1 MEKNNEFFFNDI
13 DSAEM
18 LRSSSSSSP
27 PRQRVRLNRF
37 VWDRFVNAETATT
50 YKKLRVT
57 ERPSVAL
64 VRMMLEMNGDDQDV
78 ARNRGALERYAE
90 YVRGGENKIEY
101 EQKSY
106 DNVEVN
112 GYHGVRKIGRAYTKC
127 FSQQMPSKLLNTM
140 YKGTHVELDIRSSYS
155 TMLYQAF
162 KHLEIPA
169 MRAYVESP
177 DDVYDGMRRHYN
189 LKKDQTK
196 KLING
201 MICGYPDIPSDY
213 GLGFGD
219 MDLIRDV
226 GECSFVDALKLDL
239 GKIKGALELEY
250 PGFYAFCDK
259 YAKMKSD
266 TTGDHTA
273 GVAMSFMA
281 ADMEQSVMRHVIKKL
296 YGDDVKDT
304 VWRFD
309 GILIHQSLIG
319 SSSWGD
325 FEETMTEY
333 IQDKMGIE
341 VQFKTKSLAENSL
354 GISLSPQELGDK
366 IGYGAWKSNFEK
378 RFFRLSNPPVFCQV
392 LNNGS
397 ILDLNESQ
405 FKHNT
410 SEMHPEYIKAWR
422 SDIDKRMYECKDFA
436 PPPCTPLRDS
446 FNMYRGLEAELWPA
460 NDREVSIDPYLRHV
474 DVLMGNVNRDKD
486 HLSAY
491 FHKLIAQKIQKPGQK
506 WRVMPF
512 IRSTQGV
519 GKDLWADFM
528 SKIFGFDYVHKAC
541 AVGDV
546 MGKSSAHQEGRL
558 LVIFSEMSYGDTS
571 IHMEELKNAI
581 TSEYVVVKK
590 KYVNEY
596 KIRQTADFIGF
607 SNNFGA
613 IQVDQGERRLFVVTA
628 SGLFAN
634 DHDYFAPLLEWMDQ
648 QENQRAVYDYYMA
661 IDVEGFDSSAER
673 PITEDHKEMA
683 SSNRTTLDM
692 FLSKAIKM
700 WKGFASY
707 DHDGVYKYSDCGIL
721 RVTTNVFLNDFCAYA
736 QELKINKAENKS
748 SMMHFVSRQVK
759 ELNAKTE
766 KYLQPGSKTLIYDYK
781 SHGIRYKVIDYIA
794 WERYKNSWSDDA
806 QEDGE
811 NGQGADDEE
820 DGVEEV
826 PSPTPIP
833 SRKTAHWNKKKNTRF
848 VVKMDNERVY
858 FTDDFDDLNRE
869 LGEAYIEKRGGEYVL
884 VNPHTKREYV
894 LDEYFTKDPQYMR
907 QKVEARYPWY
917 VVDRTNGSF

>member
-1 MEKNNEFFFNDI
+1 MKEGNDYFFTDI
-13 DSAEM
+13 DSTGM
-18 LRSSSSSSP
+18 IRSSSSSP

-37 VWDRFVNAETATT
+37 VWDRFVNAGAATT
-50 YKKLRVT
+50 YEKLKVT
-57 ERPSVAL
+57 ERPSVPIL
-64 VRMMLEMNGDDQDV
+64 RMMLEMNGDDRDV
-78 ARNRGALERYAE
+78 LRNRGALERYVE
-90 YVRGGENKIEY
+90 YARGGENKIDY

-106 DNVEVN
+106 DDVAVD

-177 DDVYDGMRRHYN
+177 DDVYDGMSRHYGI
-189 LKKDQTK
+189 KKDQTK

-201 MICGYPDIPSDY
+201 MICGYPGIPSDY

-226 GECSFVDALKLDL
+226 GGCSFVEALKQDL
-239 GKIKGALELEY
+239 GKIKDALELEY
-250 PGFYAFCDK
+250 SGFYAFCSR
-259 YAKMKSD
+259 YAETRLD

-273 GVAMSFMA
+273 GLAMSFLA
-281 ADMEQSVMRHVIKKL
+281 ADMEHSVMRCVIKKL
-296 YGDDVKDT
+296 YGNDVKDA

-309 GILIHQSLIG
+309 GLLIHQSLLG

-325 FEETMTEY
+325 FEDDMMEY
-333 IQDKMGIE
+333 IRMKMGIE
-341 VQFKTKSLAENSL
+341 VQFKIKTLQENSL

-366 IGYGAWKSNFEK
+366 MGYAAWKSNFEQ
-378 RFFRLSNPPVFCQV
+378 RFFHLSNPPVFCQV

-397 ILDLNESQ
+397 ILDLNDAQ

-410 SEMHPEYIKAWR
+410 AKECAEYIKAWR
-422 SDIDKRMYECKDFA
+422 QDRDQRCYECKDFA
-436 PPPCTPLRDS
+436 PPPCVPLRDS

-460 NDREVSIDPYLRHV
+460 NDREVSVDPYLRHV
-474 DVLMGNVNRDKD
+474 DILMGNVNRDKD
-486 HLSAY
+486 HLSEY

-528 SKIFGFDYVHKAC
+528 SKIFGFDYIHKAC

-546 MGKSSAHQEGRL
+546 MGKSSAHQEGKL
-558 LVIFSEMSYGDTS
+558 LVVFSEMSYGDTS
-571 IHMEELKNAI
+571 VHMEELKNAI

-634 DHDYFAPLLEWMDQ
+634 DHAYFAPLLEWMDQ
-648 QENQRAVYDYYMA
+648 QENQKAVYDYYMA
-661 IDVEGFDSSAER
+661 IDVSNFDSSAER
-673 PITEDHKEMA
+673 PITDDHKEMA

-692 FLSKAIKM
+692 FLSKAVKM
-700 WKGFASY
+700 WKDRAAY
-707 DHDGVYKYSDCGIL
+707 DHDLTYKYSDSGRL
-721 RVTTNVFLNDFCAYA
+721 RVGTNAFLDDFCAYA
-736 QELKINKAENKS
+736 QELKINKSDNRN
-748 SMMHFVSRQVK
+748 SMTQFVHRQMK

-766 KYLQPGSKTLIYDYK
+766 KYLQPGNKMLIDNAK
-781 SHGIRYKVIDYIA
+781 CNGIRYKVIDYIA
-794 WERYKNSWSDDA
+794 WERYKDSWS
-806 QEDGE
+806 
-811 NGQGADDEE
+811 EE
-820 DGVEEV
+820 VREEEEVEEEEAAEARMV
-826 PSPTPIP
+826 EPAIIESSRG
-833 SRKTAHWNKKKNTRF
+833 SRKTAHWNSKKNTRF

-858 FTDDFDDLNRE
+858 FTNDFDDLNRE
-869 LGEAYIEKRGGEYVL
+869 IGEGYIEKRGDDYVL
-884 VNPHTKREYV
+884 VNPRTKKEYV
-894 LDEYFTKDPQYMR
+894 LDEYFTKDLQYMR

-917 VVDRTNGSF
+917 VMDRTNGYF